1 MVRKDHQ
8 SVPSRITYYLMR
20 RLGSGKVY
28 AVVSVFLR
36 KCGPAWQEAQKR
48 IGTRREILRHAA
60 FYPQKIAPSVQD
72 ILKGFCGKKIMDRQ
86 TKIMVIGCCFAQQLQ
101 QSLLHHQYRVLDAP
115 WGLLYHS
122 RSIRQALDRF
132 LDRTFE
138 TQPEKYW
145 VMHGEYFD
153 PYRNFQSHVGPV
165 FLGRSIE
172 EADAALQAHHEHCRS
187 IFMDAEVAF
196 VSLGLTETFRRRDNR
211 ATFCMTPCDEVYD
224 PHIHEFYDLSYQDV
238 LADVRAI
245 VDRLKGKKILLSVS
259 PVALHVS
266 FREGLGGYIADRF
279 SKSIL
284 QAVVYDVIQHSGRED
299 IFYFPAYEIGR
310 SDTRRHLKKDGRHVN
325 GLCMSKIIEAIEK
338 LYVRDL

>member
-1 MVRKDHQ
+1 MVRNDNQ
-8 SVPSRITYYLMR
+8 SVPSRMTYFLMR
-20 RLGSGKVY
+20 RLGSGKVCD
-28 AVVSVFLR
+28 VVSALLR
-36 KCGPAWQEAQKR
+36 KCGPAWREAQKR
-48 IGTRREILRHAA
+48 IGTRREILRNAA
-60 FYPQKIAPSVQD
+60 FYPQKIAPSVED
-72 ILKGFCGKKIMDRQ
+72 ILKGFRGEKIMDRQ

-101 QSLLHHQYRVLDAP
+101 RSLLHHQYRVLDVP

-122 RSIRQALDRF
+122 RSIRQALDRA
-132 LDRTFE
+132 LDQTSE

-145 VMHGEYFD
+145 IMHGGYFD
-153 PYRNFQSHVGPV
+153 PYRNFQGHVGPV

-172 EADAALQAHHEHCRS
+172 EADAELRAHQEHCRS
-187 IFMDAEVAF
+187 VLRDAEVAF

-224 PHIHEFYDLSYQDV
+224 PRIHEFYDLSYQDV

-266 FREGLGGYIADRF
+266 FRDGLGGFIADRF

-284 QAVVYDVIQHSGRED
+284 QAVVYDVIRHSGRED
-299 IFYFPAYEIGR
+299 IFYFPACEIGR
-310 SDTRRHLKKDGRHVN
+310 SDTRRHLRNDGRHVN
-325 GLCMSKIIEAIEK
+325 GLCMSKMIDAIEK
-338 LYVRDL
+338 LYVKEP